1 MCTVRPASGPRSEQE
16 RRLWCWGEGSLRRKT
31 YYLSRDAERRRR
43 LQSFPPETEEAGE
56 EEEENAE
63 EEVAGRARQAEG
75 RQASSRKLSPKARG
89 GEHGGSQRRARRSR
103 AAGCLARPGIANH
116 SIRQAAAHPF
126 PPGPWRGKAQ

>member
-89 GEHGGSQRRARRSR
+89 GEHGAGSRRCGVGARASQL
-103 AAGCLARPGIANH
+103 C
-116 SIRQAAAHPF
+116 RQVPT
-126 PPGPWRGKAQ
+126 G